1 MTRRSAV
8 LNGTFD
14 RLTFD
19 EAVEA
24 IFAALRSQTRGWVCT
39 VNVATLM
46 AMRRDSALQ
55 SFVDRA
61 LLVVPDGQPIVWCAR
76 LFGACLPERV
86 TGIDLVDALCRRA
99 AAEHKRVYLLGSMPP
114 LVAGAVET
122 LRCRHPGLV
131 VDGCHGHFP
140 LAQSGECADTIRSRE
155 VDLLFVGMGTPRQER
170 YIESQWDRLGVG
182 VAIGVGGSIDVL
194 AGARFRARP
203 WMRRAGLEW
212 LVRMAQEPRRLTPR
226 YLATNTMFC
235 LLIGRTLLLR
245 AKRWLVGG

>member
-1 MTRRSAV
+1 VTRRAVV
-8 LNGTFD
+8 LNGAFD
-14 RLTFD
+14 PLTFD

-24 IFAALRSQTRGWVCT
+24 IFGALRNNTRGWVCT

-46 AMRRDSALQ
+46 AMHRDAALQ

-61 LLVVPDGQPIVWCAR
+61 LLVVPDGQPIVWCAK
-76 LFGACLPERV
+76 LFAACLPERV
-86 TGIDLVDALCRRA
+86 TGIDLVEALCRRA
-99 AAEHKRVYLLGSMPP
+99 AAERKSVYLLGSTPP
-114 LVAGAVET
+114 LVARAVET
-122 LRCRHPGLV
+122 LRRCHPGLV
-131 VDGCHGHFP
+131 VDGSHGHFQ
-140 LAQSGECADTIRSRE
+140 LAQSEELADAIRSRG

-170 YIESQWDRLGVG
+170 YIEAQWDRLGVG

-194 AGARFRARP
+194 AGARFRAHP

-235 LLIGRTLLLR
+235 LMIGRTLLLR
-245 AKRWLVGG
+245 AKRWLLRG